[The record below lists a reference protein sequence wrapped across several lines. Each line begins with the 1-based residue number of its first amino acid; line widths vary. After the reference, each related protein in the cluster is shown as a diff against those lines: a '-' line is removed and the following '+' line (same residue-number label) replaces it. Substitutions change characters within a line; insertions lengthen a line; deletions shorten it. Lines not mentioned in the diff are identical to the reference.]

1 VDTVTVVRTINQN
14 SREPARLASLKMDA
28 VQLLGCRPHSHV
40 VFLDLGVVLLI
51 PLIIIVHIAA
61 IIVHIAAIVLH
72 IAAIVLHIA
81 ATLLHIAA
89 TLLHIA
95 ATLLFSPCCFI
106 LLVIICI
113 FGKLFAK
120 KQHLF
125 GIHQ

>member
-72 IAAIVLHIA
+72 IAA
-81 ATLLHIAA
+81 TLLHIAA